1 MTHCFTI
8 SKFDLPTDPDPSKRN
23 KMSRAKAGHPKQK
36 IEIAAVMTKQDVLS
50 SVLTAAFVTL

>member
-23 KMSRAKAGHPKQK
+23 KMSRAKAGHPKQT

-50 SVLTAAFVTL
+50 SV